1 MRREARCLF
10 VFTIVALLVG
20 CRRDSAPDASR
31 RPAPANGAW
40 PDVEDVVAQLEGH
53 HCRYS
58 VQVLGECA
66 PRPTRGFF
74 DYLFTR
80 HDDRWTCPT
89 GAARCLAK
97 MGPAAAAAV
106 PALIRALEQGPPDY
120 DTGDG
125 VIPVR
130 SSVIEALGRSGD
142 ARAVAPL
149 GRAVSEPSYT
159 VAALGALGDLGPLA
173 QGQAAVVASV
183 LEARIADTEGRARTC
198 AEAVRQYDDFLA
210 NDAVVERLKA
220 AHPEETRFLVS
231 PAEHDAA
238 LRALDR
244 STDTYIRGRE
254 GRCRDLV
261 ADRRGAAR
269 AVGGVAGSVGAR
281 SNEVASRGR
290 GAGAAG
296 GAGIRSARAVCEGR
310 RPAGP
315 RGAGPESEGAMTCE
329 RDGSAAAAG
338 PGGEGAGGQ
347 RCLRPAIPR
356 QPAFG

>member
-261 ADRRGAAR
+261 GDAAVEALAAIECETCPAQIVGALREPSVAWQAAWELARMKSLPEGAEQALRAVRASDRHGPSAKDAAR
-269 AVGGVAGSVGAR
+269 QALEAQAR
-281 SNEVASRGR
+281 KAK
-290 GAGAAG
+290 
-296 GAGIRSARAVCEGR
+296 AR
-310 RPAGP
+310 
-315 RGAGPESEGAMTCE
+315 
-329 RDGSAAAAG
+329 
-338 PGGEGAGGQ
+338 
-347 RCLRPAIPR
+347 
-356 QPAFG
+356 